1 MISPSQAA
9 TVHPARARSHW
20 GWLKAGWS
28 FATATRLNALA
39 TFLVLVA
46 VLTAIFGPFLAPHS
60 PTASD
65 LLAVL
70 SPPSLAHPFGT
81 DNIGRDILSRVIGG
95 ARISLSAGVLIVG
108 LSVIFGS
115 LVGILAGLSGGVVDE
130 VLMRFTDLFFA
141 FPAFVLA
148 AAIAATLGASLAHTI
163 LAVAVVF
170 WPWYARLAR
179 GQVLSLREREYV
191 LAARVAGVKTFGI
204 VLRHMVPNVLPVI
217 AVQVSADLGNAIL
230 SISALSFL
238 GLGAQPPTPEWGTM
252 MADAH
257 DYIASAWWALAF
269 PGLALSLTILGFNL
283 LGDGL
288 RDWID
293 PRLRGTRAGRRR

>member
-1 MISPSQAA
+1 VSSAW
-9 TVHPARARSHW
+9 R
-20 GWLKAGWS
+20 
-28 FATATRLNALA
+28 FATASRLNSLG
-39 TFLVLVA
+39 TVLVLGVT
-46 VLTAIFGPFLAPHS
+46 LTAVFGPFIYPQS
-60 PTASD
+60 PNATD
-65 LLAVL
+65 LYAVL
-70 SPPSLAHPFGT
+70 SPPSLQHLFGT
-81 DNIGRDILSRVIGG
+81 DNIGRDVLARVIAG
-95 ARISLSAGVLIVG
+95 ARISLLSGVLIVG
-108 LSVIFGS
+108 LSVTFGC
-115 LVGILAGLSGGVVDE
+115 LLGILAGLVGGVLDE
-130 VLMRFTDLFFA
+130 VLMRITDLFFA

-163 LAVAVVF
+163 VAVAVVF

-179 GQVLSLREREYV
+179 SQVLSLREREFV
-191 LAARVAGVKTFGI
+191 LAARVSGVSTGTI
-204 VLRHMVPNVLPVI
+204 LLRHMVPNVMPVVAI
-217 AVQVSADLGNAIL
+217 QVSADMGNAIL

-257 DYIASAWWALAF
+257 DYIASAWWVLAF

-293 PRLRGTRAGRRR
+293 PRLRGARRARRR

>member
-1 MISPSQAA
+1 MISQPAA
-9 TVHPARARSHW
+9 VRPARNPAK
-20 GWLKAGWS
+20 GWASSAWR
-28 FATATRLNALA
+28 FATASRLNGLGSV
-39 TFLVLVA
+39 LVLLVT
-46 VLTAIFGPFLAPHS
+46 LTAVFGPFIYPQS
-60 PTASD
+60 PYATD
-65 LLAVL
+65 LYAVL
-70 SPPSLAHPFGT
+70 SAPSPQHLFGT
-81 DNIGRDILSRVIGG
+81 DNIGRDVLARVIAG
-95 ARISLSAGVLIVG
+95 ARISLLSGLLIVG
-108 LSVIFGS
+108 LSVTFGC
-115 LVGILAGLSGGVVDE
+115 LLGILAGLVGGVLDE
-130 VLMRFTDLFFA
+130 VLMRITDLFFA
-141 FPAFVLA
+141 FPAFILA

-179 GQVLSLREREYV
+179 SQVLSLREREFV
-191 LAARVAGVKTFGI
+191 LAARVSGVSTLTI
-204 VLRHMVPNVLPVI
+204 LLRHMVPNVMPVVAI
-217 AVQVSADLGNAIL
+217 QVSADMGNAIL

-257 DYIASAWWALAF
+257 DYIASAWWMLLF

-293 PRLRGTRAGRRR
+293 PRLRGSRRARRR